1 MISDVTFV
9 VFHYPVADL
18 LWVSCGYAWQTH
30 IRQST
35 CEYNFRTHGAT
46 FCPISDCPSGSLA
59 FILVHNFSS
68 LPRKHLGSFGV
79 PCPLTCYTPRQVS
92 LFG

>member
-9 VFHYPVADL
+9 VFHYPVANL
-18 LWVSCGYAWQTH
+18 LWVSCGYAWLTH

-59 FILVHNFSS
+59 FILIHNFSS

-79 PCPLTCYTPRQVS
+79 PCSLTCYTPRQVS